1 VSPGAVRSEH
11 DGVLSVT
18 FTRDE
23 KLNAVD
29 DSMVDVLRQA
39 VTDTGDQPDIRV
51 LVIRATGRY
60 FTAGID
66 VGRFD
71 AGHADSGIALR
82 RQYRKL
88 HLLFDEIEAIEKPVV
103 LAAQGPCLGFGVEL
117 AVSCDF
123 RLATTRATFSLPEI
137 TNLAVL
143 PGSGG
148 ISRLTRLV
156 GPHWARWLAMAGQ
169 RVDAEQG
176 QAIGLVHQVL
186 PEEGFEEAVQ
196 RFAATLVAL
205 SPEAL
210 GLAKITIDAAVGAD
224 RSTARDVDRM
234 ANTLLLGSEEHR
246 QAVARFADRRRS

>member
-1 VSPGAVRSEH
+1 MSPGAVCSE
-11 DGVLSVT
+11 DEGILTVT

-39 VTDTGDQPDIRV
+39 VTATGDRADIRV
-51 LVIRATGRY
+51 LVIRGAGRY

-66 VGRFD
+66 VSRFA
-71 AGHADSGIALR
+71 AGQVDSGIVLR
-82 RQYRKL
+82 RQYRRL
-88 HLLFDEIEAIEKPVV
+88 HLLFDEIEAIEKPVIV
-103 LAAQGPCLGFGVEL
+103 AAQGPCLGFGVEL

-123 RLATTRATFSLPEI
+123 RLATTRATFALPEI

-156 GPHWARWLAMAGQ
+156 GPHWARWLAMAAQ
-169 RVDAEQG
+169 PVDARQA

-186 PEEGFEEAVQ
+186 PEEGFDDAV
-196 RFAATLVAL
+196 RHFASSLTAL

-210 GLAKITIDAAVGAD
+210 GLAKMTIEAAVGAD
-224 RSTARDVDRM
+224 RSTARNIDRM
-234 ANTLLLGSEEHR
+234 ANTLLLGSDEHR
-246 QAVARFADRRRS
+246 QAVARFANRRRS